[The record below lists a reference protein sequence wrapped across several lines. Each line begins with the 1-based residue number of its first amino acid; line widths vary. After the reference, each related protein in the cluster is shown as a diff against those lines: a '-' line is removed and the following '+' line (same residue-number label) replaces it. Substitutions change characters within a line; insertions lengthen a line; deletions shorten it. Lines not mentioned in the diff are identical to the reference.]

1 MLESIRK
8 AEFVIVDLTNE
19 RPNVFFEAGYAH
31 GLDKIPIYIA
41 RAGTHLHFDIKDY
54 PVITFRNMKELRERI
69 VKRLQ
74 ALITRR
80 MEGS

>member
-1 MLESIRK
+1 
-8 AEFVIVDLTNE
+8 
-19 RPNVFFEAGYAH
+19 VFYEAGYAQ

-41 RAGTHLHFDIKDY
+41 RAGTQLHFDIKDY
-54 PVITFRNMKELRERI
+54 PVIIFRNMKELRERI

-80 MEGS
+80 IEEA